1 MNDKSIKIPGGL
13 QRIKTID
20 GYVIPLNIK
29 AGLPYMTMR
38 PYTDQEWEDLPNV
51 IMTSDINWDPSQLDH
66 NLDDYEQWFDAIS
79 ELQDDPLTSLF
90 DEFGNYRKQVLVNE
104 STIFHPSLED
114 HLIPTEEIL
123 YQCHEREVIPKEP
136 NYEKP
141 RPYFGWLPINIIKRT
156 FENTT
161 QLARMLMSTI
171 LQKRYKSPFPALNV
185 HRRNEPIATDTVYS
199 DTPAIDCGYTSA
211 QIFVGTEP
219 MFTDVYG
226 MKSDKQFVNTLENVI
241 RECGAPTKL
250 VSDRAQVEI
259 SNKVVDILRNYC
271 IGSWQS
277 EPHQQHRNPA
287 ERRYQTLKTMTNKVM
302 DRTGTPANL
311 WLLAL
316 MYVVFILNNTA
327 SPSLNYIT
335 PSTYLSRTTNDIS
348 PILRFHWYEPVY
360 YKLDDYY
367 FPSESR
373 ELRGRFVGIA
383 ENVGHAMTI
392 KVLMD
397 DTKKII
403 YRSNVRSAL
412 DKRNPNLR
420 LDPLNI
426 SEKPYEFIKQLHQN
440 ISNGETPDKPSM
452 PIIEPADLIGRSFLL
467 PEREDGEHHRTR
479 IVELIKEHDNRTNN
493 DANHVK
499 FKCSVN
505 NDQYKQILAYD
516 DIMNFIE
523 KDDSSDPVVW
533 KFKIITAHE
542 GPIDKNHPSWRGS
555 SNNVMIEWEN
565 GEITSETLNVIAA
578 NDPVTCAIY
587 ADENE
592 LLELPGWRRFRTI
605 AKKRKKMI
613 RMAN

>member
-171 LQKRYKSPFPALNV
+171 LQKRYKLPFPALNV

-241 RECGAPTKL
+241 REWGAPTKL

-327 SPSLNYIT
+327 SPSLNYIM
-335 PSTYLSRTTNDIS
+335 PSTYLSGITTNDI
-348 PILRFHWYEPVY
+348 
-360 YKLDDYY
+360 
-367 FPSESR
+367 
-373 ELRGRFVGIA
+373 
-383 ENVGHAMTI
+383 I
-392 KVLMD
+392 K
-397 DTKKII
+397 
-403 YRSNVRSAL
+403 
-412 DKRNPNLR
+412 
-420 LDPLNI
+420 I
-426 SEKPYEFIKQLHQN
+426 SL
-440 ISNGETPDKPSM
+440 
-452 PIIEPADLIGRSFLL
+452 
-467 PEREDGEHHRTR
+467 
-479 IVELIKEHDNRTNN
+479 V
-493 DANHVK
+493 
-499 FKCSVN
+499 
-505 NDQYKQILAYD
+505 
-516 DIMNFIE
+516 
-523 KDDSSDPVVW
+523 
-533 KFKIITAHE
+533 
-542 GPIDKNHPSWRGS
+542 
-555 SNNVMIEWEN
+555 
-565 GEITSETLNVIAA
+565 
-578 NDPVTCAIY
+578 
-587 ADENE
+587 
-592 LLELPGWRRFRTI
+592 
-605 AKKRKKMI
+605 
-613 RMAN
+613 